1 MKFICGTSFNPVS
14 TQIIPLGFC
23 FLSVIYF
30 YSSLQAM
37 KTTRS
42 RRCESAWK
50 PNSGYWHLL
59 TITHPL
65 GRYSAL
71 PPLRVSSLFLL
82 WHHAGVPGRPE
93 ITGFT
98 KPAMEGDVIT
108 LTCTTSGSKPA
119 ANIRWFRNDKEVQ
132 GKRVVWIPPSAVS
145 PVSICTV
152 SETSL
157 LSNWSAQPLLLLLLQ
172 CIVLVF
178 VHCSFVLG
186 GFLQVPWTAWLV
198 ANVAAVAGGACDVV
212 WTSAVH
218 ISLRDW
224 GVDVLTKCPVCFSRT
239 CGFTPCPGHPVLF
252 GFFLWRDEIKN
263 NRKNNFL
270 FTQRRH
276 TLNLLKYTN

>member
-14 TQIIPLGFC
+14 TQIIPLGFLF

-42 RRCESAWK
+42 CCCESAWK
-50 PNSGYWHLL
+50 PNSGYWLLL

-71 PPLRVSSLFLL
+71 PLRVPSLFLF

-132 GKRVVWIPPSAVS
+132 GKHVVWIPPSAMS
-145 PVSICTV
+145 PVSIYTI

-157 LSNWSAQPLLLLLLQ
+157 LSNWSALLLLLQ
-172 CIVLVF
+172 CIVLMF

-186 GFLQVPWTAWLV
+186 GFLQVRRTAWLV
-198 ANVAAVAGGACDVV
+198 ANVAAVACGACDVV
-212 WTSAVH
+212 CTSGVH
-218 ISLRDW
+218 VSLRDW
-224 GVDVLTKCPVCFSRT
+224 GVDVLAKCPVCFPRT
-239 CGFTPCPGHPVLF
+239 CPGLTPCPGNP
-252 GFFLWRDEIKN
+252 GFYVCFMKW
-263 NRKNNFL
+263 
-270 FTQRRH
+270 
-276 TLNLLKYTN
+276 